1 MGVQNLVFHSCTS
14 SVRSCGLCSLRFT
27 PVKRCCSL
35 LTLLSLSFAMLSIAV
50 ARLDGRIVRDLVSA
64 DDKGF
69 LTGLGLWFALVV
81 PSIYTNS
88 MIRHL
93 QPTLSLRFK
102 PA

>member
-14 SVRSCGLCSLRFT
+14 SVRSCGLCSL
-27 PVKRCCSL
+27 PL
-35 LTLLSLSFAMLSIAV
+35 LSIAV